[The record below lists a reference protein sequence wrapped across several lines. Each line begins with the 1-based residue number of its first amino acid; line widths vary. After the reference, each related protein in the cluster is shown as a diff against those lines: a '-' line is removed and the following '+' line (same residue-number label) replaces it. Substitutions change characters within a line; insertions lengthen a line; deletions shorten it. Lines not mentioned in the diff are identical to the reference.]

1 MTKEY
6 DCMKSIKTMLLGIA
20 LLIIAACGLTM
31 WMTGAG
37 VGAVM
42 FIAGGIIG
50 LILCV
55 KGFFSKE

>member
-1 MTKEY
+1 
-6 DCMKSIKTMLLGIA
+6 MKSIKTMLLGIA